1 MCAPLLSIK
10 TFFRTNLYERGVY
23 KFCKG
28 GGGADIKPQQCDD
41 HEFIHF

>member
-10 TFFRTNLYERGVY
+10 TFFRTNLYGRGV
-23 KFCKG
+23 CKG